1 MKRYEFWMSFYNKI
15 AYHILENFSGEWLL
29 NITVVVSIVFRKRYS
44 WKCNQNSVK
53 IWILLLCKINV
64 PSIFHIVDFCLTR
77 KYLNF
82 FYWILL
88 FKTVIAMDR
97 ISSDIVKILNI
108 YYFMRLEY
116 MCEVSKSL
124 TIQNPKE

>member
-1 MKRYEFWMSFYNKI
+1 
-15 AYHILENFSGEWLL
+15 
-29 NITVVVSIVFRKRYS
+29 
-44 WKCNQNSVK
+44 
-53 IWILLLCKINV
+53 
-64 PSIFHIVDFCLTR
+64 
-77 KYLNF
+77 
-82 FYWILL
+82 
-88 FKTVIAMDR
+88 MDR